1 MDTVIKENYE
11 ISVWRDIYEMRAGE
25 TEATWH
31 EDKIAIIGSN
41 TRTDAARAF
50 NPVLTVDIY
59 GQETFKFDI
68 YSKYYDEDGTQVEN
82 PYLNLLINEAKV
94 KVKFRGKWH
103 DFIIKEVGEVHG
115 SNFVVSYS
123 CQSLAIY
130 ELGKSGYEIDFS
142 EGQNNNVQTA
152 SEFMRTA
159 LDGSGWKFSRGN
171 ANLLEEDLEQAF
183 QISLVNDIQGK
194 KVEYILE
201 NGEYTKKETNTTFS
215 KDGLIF
221 FPYSEISRTSG
232 YARGVYVSD
241 KFDIQFDSWNNKIT
255 NGVYC
260 EVEAKY
266 ANGAAVTKYKVVKVV
281 ENKKQEYN
289 NYLQRY
295 VDVYT
300 KSGTDVKYYGYET
313 YITLPYAIVYQ
324 KSSNSLGVCL
334 MNIPARAAVFDF
346 KLNGEVK
353 QAKSHTAAFVF
364 EGLNAN
370 TSYELTIQPFGSSNE
385 PLDIYGNIITDGTQ
399 GQSYKITSKTL
410 ASGEPEWIITDDTV
424 QNLETNE
431 TNNFAT
437 LYFKEN
443 DETNPVSSLPS
454 GYIVN
459 QTYEKCRTIEVSQSN
474 RFNITQQIA
483 ETFEVWCRYEIQHDD
498 KGAIISKTV
507 TLTDNYGQENNIGFR
522 YGVNLSKIARTVKS
536 DELVT
541 KLYVPEIENSAAADG
556 YCSISE
562 AKLNPSGENFLIDFS
577 YFINKGMLDEEALYL
592 DIYGAESGYYT
603 VLKKLNEE
611 YTSIIKTQLGYG
623 DNSLT
628 NKKLKLVS
636 DIQVEQARIYAAT
649 ESIENIENGSGAGSK
664 SEYEDIIKEAN
675 LNIKSKQSE
684 LAVVDKQL
692 ADCQKA
698 IKDNVSKRKNLNDS
712 FYTKYSRY
720 IQEGTWTGDNYI
732 EPNTYFFDAQKV
744 ITRNSRPQIE
754 YNLDVVDVSVLIDPE
769 TQWDYS
775 PYAFE
780 VGDISSII
788 DTQYFGYDEN
798 GAPRAEKVV
807 VSEVSYNLDSPE
819 KNSIQ
824 IQNYSTQF
832 EDLFS
837 RLNASIQSL
846 TLNQNTYAKAENF
859 TGTGALTYESLQ
871 QSFDRNKALSESSA
885 NGTYT
890 QENGVITLKTDGYD
904 ESTKEYIKDK
914 YQVKLLGGGIILSSD
929 GGATWKTGIYG
940 GEINTSLL
948 KAGQIDAE
956 RINIMMGNHP
966 AFEWDSKGIS
976 AYWHQVDET
985 GKTISINNGKYVR
998 FDDKGLYGIIE
1009 DGKTPDINN
1018 ANFALTWDGL
1028 RINLPYKKED
1038 GKKLVIG
1045 VNADAEKGEDGI
1057 AHRFLVYN
1065 DGSMEATSGTFNGT
1079 VKAAKFEGMSS
1090 GKLIGP
1096 ELMVGLIPGRNE
1108 TSEDGNDYNFWVDS
1122 NGNVKLSGKISWF
1135 DSDLGN
1141 YSADLSTNNLVFKLN
1156 LLGVYIPSSSSV
1168 SFSAAR
1174 GTNDLSFVSSNPD
1187 VEEYTITYSSTG
1199 CSCSRS
1205 GESLIISPNSSNGMV
1220 TINFIFN
1227 NGKTIT
1233 KYISVSVVEDGE
1245 QGEQGPRGQ
1254 DFSGYD
1260 WIKSTEITVDG
1271 IRTPTLDANVVAVG
1285 GHFSVGTIKNNTM
1298 TATGYMGY
1306 ATGSGTTYD
1315 EDGNVIMTLTEGV
1328 GISTT
1333 TGRITDSTTSPYLIV
1348 TDAGARMSAG
1358 GSGLLVTSNGAYFK
1372 KSGGS
1377 WQEIGSGTGVA
1388 VFG

>member
-68 YSKYYDEDGTQVEN
+68 YSKYYDEDGAQVEN

-115 SNFVVSYS
+115 NNFVVSYS

-152 SEFMRTA
+152 SEFMSTA

-194 KVEYILE
+194 KIEYILE

-300 KSGTDVKYYGYET
+300 KSGTDIKYYGYET
-313 YITLPYAIVYQ
+313 YITLPYAMVYQ

-353 QAKSHTAAFVF
+353 QVKSHTAAFVF
-364 EGLNAN
+364 EGLNGN

-385 PLDIYGNIITDGTQ
+385 PLDIYGNVITDGAQ
-399 GQSYKITSKTL
+399 GQSYKITSQTL
-410 ASGEPEWIITDDTV
+410 ASGEPEWIITNDTV
-424 QNLETNE
+424 KNLETNE

-483 ETFEVWCRYEIQHDD
+483 ETFEVWCRYEIEHDD

-577 YFINKGMLDEEALYL
+577 YFINKGMLDEETLYL
-592 DIYGAESGYYT
+592 DIYGVESGYYT

-611 YTSIIKTQLGYG
+611 YISIIKTQLGYG

-692 ADCQKA
+692 TDCQKA

-807 VSEVSYNLDSPE
+807 VSEVTYNLDSPE

-940 GEINTSLL
+940 GEINTALL

-956 RINIMMGNHP
+956 KINIMMGNHP
-966 AFEWDSKGIS
+966 AFEWDSNGIS

-1009 DGKTPDINN
+1009 DGKTPDISN

-1028 RINLPYKKED
+1028 KIKLPDKGKSNEVINVNDKFIVYGD
-1038 GKKLVIG
+1038 GSIK
-1045 VNADAEKGEDGI
+1045 A
-1057 AHRFLVYN
+1057 N
-1065 DGSMEATSGTFNGT
+1065 DGDFTGTIHAIGGEFTGT
-1079 VKAAKFEGMSS
+1079 VKAAKFEGASS
-1090 GKLIGP
+1090 GEIIGP
-1096 ELMVGLIPGRNE
+1096 AIYVP
-1108 TSEDGNDYNFWVDS
+1108 SKVAPNFSVDE
-1122 NGNVKLSGKISWF
+1122 NGNVTMKGSINMSEGSITW
-1135 DSDLGN
+1135 
-1141 YSADLSTNNLVFKLN
+1141 SA
-1156 LLGVYIPSSSSV
+1156 SSSPIRYR
-1168 SFSAAR
+1168 FSA
-1174 GTNDLSFVSSNPD
+1174 S
-1187 VEEYTITYSSTG
+1187 I
-1199 CSCSRS
+1199 S
-1205 GESLIISPNSSNGMV
+1205 GPWHETMNSSDMYRQDSIDG
-1220 TINFIFN
+1220 
-1227 NGKTIT
+1227 GKTWGSAYQFRG
-1233 KYISVSVVEDGE
+1233 KDG
-1245 QGEQGPRGQ
+1245 QNGA
-1254 DFSGYD
+1254 
-1260 WIKSTEITVDG
+1260 DG
-1271 IRTPTLDANVVAVG
+1271 SDANVPDYIRRTYIDGDMVSSFYIKGNKIEAVIPKADGSNSDVGFILTSAFNNSSHRYLQIYSYDSG
-1285 GHFSVGTIKNNTM
+1285 GAPITVFKGNSMGWWDFPDTHFAKTVRFDAEVDFTNATVTGLST
-1298 TATGYMGY
+1298 TATF
-1306 ATGSGTTYD
+1306 A
-1315 EDGNVIMTLTEGV
+1315 
-1328 GISTT
+1328 
-1333 TGRITDSTTSPYLIV
+1333 
-1348 TDAGARMSAG
+1348 
-1358 GSGLLVTSNGAYFK
+1358 
-1372 KSGGS
+1372 
-1377 WQEIGSGTGVA
+1377 
-1388 VFG
+1388 

>member
-11 ISVWRDIYEMRAGE
+11 ISVWRDVYEMRAGE

-68 YSKYYDEDGTQVEN
+68 YSKYYDENGAQVEN
-82 PYLNLLINEAKV
+82 PYLNLLINEAKI

-115 SNFVVSYS
+115 NNFVVSYS

-142 EGQNNNVQTA
+142 EGQNNNVQTV

-183 QISLVNDIQGK
+183 QISLVNDIQGRK
-194 KVEYILE
+194 IEYVLE
-201 NGEYTKKETNTTFS
+201 NGKYTKKETNTTFS

-221 FPYSEISRTSG
+221 FPYSEISKTSG

-266 ANGAAVTKYKVVKVV
+266 ANGAAVTKYKVVKVI

-313 YITLPYAIVYQ
+313 YITLPYAMVYQ

-353 QAKSHTAAFVF
+353 QVKSHTAAFVF

-385 PLDIYGNIITDGTQ
+385 PLDVYGNIITDGAQ
-399 GQSYKITSKTL
+399 GQSYKIISKTL

-541 KLYVPEIENSAAADG
+541 KLYIPEIENSAAADG

-577 YFINKGMLDEEALYL
+577 YFISKGMLDEETLYL
-592 DIYGAESGYYT
+592 DIYGVESGYYT

-664 SEYEDIIKEAN
+664 GEYEDIIKEAN

-692 ADCQKA
+692 TDCQKA

-807 VSEVSYNLDSPE
+807 VSEVTYNLDSPE

-940 GEINTSLL
+940 GEINTALL

-956 RINIMMGNHP
+956 KINIMMGNHP
-966 AFEWDSKGIS
+966 AFEWDSNGIS

-1009 DGKTPDINN
+1009 DGKTPDISN

-1065 DGSMEATSGTFNGT
+1065 DGSMEAYNGTFTGTINGVDGIFSGTIT
-1079 VKAAKFEGMSS
+1079 AAEFKGMNR

-1096 ELMVGLIPGRNE
+1096 ELMVGLKTGRSE
-1108 TSEDGNDYNFWVDS
+1108 TSENGEDYNFWVDS
-1122 NGNVKLSGKISWF
+1122 NGNVNITGGSISFNAFNQEAQDLINGKVDEDTLNSEINKINTTINGIKRVPDYIQDTYIDSTKIQSPEIIGNTIKVHGSFQTLQTVDDGSG
-1135 DSDLGN
+1135 
-1141 YSADLSTNNLVFKLN
+1141 T
-1156 LLGVYIPSSSSV
+1156 
-1168 SFSAAR
+1168 
-1174 GTNDLSFVSSNPD
+1174 VSS
-1187 VEEYTITYSSTG
+1187 
-1199 CSCSRS
+1199 
-1205 GESLIISPNSSNGMV
+1205 
-1220 TINFIFN
+1220 
-1227 NGKTIT
+1227 
-1233 KYISVSVVEDGE
+1233 
-1245 QGEQGPRGQ
+1245 
-1254 DFSGYD
+1254 
-1260 WIKSTEITVDG
+1260 TV
-1271 IRTPTLDANVVAVG
+1271 
-1285 GHFSVGTIKNNTM
+1285 
-1298 TATGYMGY
+1298 TGYMGY
-1306 ATGSGTTYD
+1306 AEGSGIKFINGEPTFEPTYGVALSSEGNNVNDNTTY
-1315 EDGNVIMTLTEGV
+1315 
-1328 GISTT
+1328 
-1333 TGRITDSTTSPYLIV
+1333 PYVIV
-1348 TDAGARMSAG
+1348 TNAGVRMSAG
-1358 GSGLLVTSNGAYFK
+1358 GASLLVSNGKAMFK
-1372 KSGGS
+1372 QSGGS

>member
-11 ISVWRDIYEMRAGE
+11 LSVWRDVYEMRAGE

-50 NPVLTVDIY
+50 NPILTVDIY

-68 YSKYYDEDGTQVEN
+68 YSKYYNEDGAQVEN
-82 PYLNLLINEAKV
+82 PYLNLLINEAKI
-94 KVKFRGKWH
+94 KVKFRGKWY

-201 NGEYTKKETNTTFS
+201 NGKYTKKETNTTFS

-241 KFDIQFDSWNNKIT
+241 KFNIQFDSWNNKIT

-300 KSGTDVKYYGYET
+300 KSDTDIKYYGYET
-313 YITLPYAIVYQ
+313 YITLPYAMVYQ

-364 EGLNAN
+364 EGLNTN

-385 PLDIYGNIITDGTQ
+385 PLDIYGNIITDGAQ

-522 YGVNLSKIARTVKS
+522 YGVNLSKIARAVKS

-577 YFINKGMLDEEALYL
+577 YFISKGMLDEETLYL
-592 DIYGAESGYYT
+592 DIYGVESGYYT

-636 DIQVEQARIYAAT
+636 DIQVEQARVYAAT

-664 SEYEDIIKEAN
+664 NEYEDIIKEAN

-754 YNLDVVDVSVLIDPE
+754 YNLNVIDVSVLIDPE

-775 PYAFE
+775 PYAFK

-807 VSEVSYNLDSPE
+807 VSEVTYNLDSPE

-871 QSFDRNKALSESSA
+871 QSFDRNKALSESSV

-940 GEINTSLL
+940 GEINTALL

-956 RINIMMGNHP
+956 KINIMMGNHP
-966 AFEWDSKGIS
+966 AFEWDSNGIS

-1009 DGKTPDINN
+1009 DGKIPDISN

-1065 DGSMEATSGTFNGT
+1065 DGSMEAYNGTFTGTINGVDGVFSGTIT
-1079 VKAAKFEGMSS
+1079 AAEFKGMNR

-1096 ELMVGLIPGRNE
+1096 ELMVGLKAGGSE
-1108 TSEDGNDYNFWVDS
+1108 TSENGTDYNFWVDS
-1122 NGNVKLSGKISWF
+1122 NGNVNITGGSISFNAFNQEAQDLINGKVDEDTLNSEINKINTTINGIRRVPDYIQDTYIDSTKIQSPEIIGNTIKVHGSFQTLQTVDDGSG
-1135 DSDLGN
+1135 
-1141 YSADLSTNNLVFKLN
+1141 T
-1156 LLGVYIPSSSSV
+1156 
-1168 SFSAAR
+1168 
-1174 GTNDLSFVSSNPD
+1174 VSS
-1187 VEEYTITYSSTG
+1187 
-1199 CSCSRS
+1199 
-1205 GESLIISPNSSNGMV
+1205 
-1220 TINFIFN
+1220 
-1227 NGKTIT
+1227 
-1233 KYISVSVVEDGE
+1233 
-1245 QGEQGPRGQ
+1245 
-1254 DFSGYD
+1254 
-1260 WIKSTEITVDG
+1260 TV
-1271 IRTPTLDANVVAVG
+1271 
-1285 GHFSVGTIKNNTM
+1285 
-1298 TATGYMGY
+1298 TGYMGY
-1306 ATGSGTTYD
+1306 AEGSGIKLVNGKPTSEPTYGVALSS
-1315 EDGNVIMTLTEGV
+1315 EGNDVN
-1328 GISTT
+1328 
-1333 TGRITDSTTSPYLIV
+1333 DSTTYPYVIV
-1348 TDAGARMSAG
+1348 TNAGARMSAG
-1358 GSGLLVTSNGAYFK
+1358 GASLLVSNGRAMFK
-1372 KSGGS
+1372 QSGGN

-1388 VFG
+1388 IFG

>member
-11 ISVWRDIYEMRAGE
+11 ISVWRDVYEMRAGE

-41 TRTDAARAF
+41 TRTDTARAF

-68 YSKYYDEDGTQVEN
+68 YSKYYDEDGAQVEN

-94 KVKFRGKWH
+94 KVKFRREWH

-115 SNFVVSYS
+115 SNFIVSYS

-152 SEFMRTA
+152 SEFMRTT

-194 KVEYILE
+194 KIEYVLE
-201 NGEYTKKETNTTFS
+201 NGKYTKKETNTTFS

-221 FPYSEISRTSG
+221 FPYSEISKTSG

-300 KSGTDVKYYGYET
+300 KSDTDIKYYGYET
-313 YITLPYAIVYQ
+313 YITLPYAMVYQ

-353 QAKSHTAAFVF
+353 QVKSHTAAFVF

-370 TSYELTIQPFGSSNE
+370 TSYELTIQPFGSSNQ
-385 PLDIYGNIITDGTQ
+385 PLDIYGNVITDGAQ
-399 GQSYKITSKTL
+399 GQSYKITGKTL

-483 ETFEVWCRYEIQHDD
+483 ETFEVWCRYEIQHGD

-507 TLTDNYGQENNIGFR
+507 ALTDNYGQENNIGFR

-577 YFINKGMLDEEALYL
+577 YFISKGMLDEEALYL
-592 DIYGAESGYYT
+592 DIYGIESGYYT

-744 ITRNSRPQIE
+744 IARNSRPQIE
-754 YNLDVVDVSVLIDPE
+754 YNLNVIDVSVLIDPE

-798 GAPRAEKVV
+798 GASRAEKVV
-807 VSEVSYNLDSPE
+807 VSEVTYNLDSPE

-871 QSFDRNKALSESSA
+871 QSFDRNKALSESSV

-929 GGATWKTGIYG
+929 GGVTWKTGIYG
-940 GEINTSLL
+940 GEINTALL

-956 RINIMMGNHP
+956 KINIMMGNHP
-966 AFEWDSKGIS
+966 AFEWDSNGIS

-1009 DGKTPDINN
+1009 DGKTPDISN

-1028 RINLPYKKED
+1028 RINLSYKKED

-1065 DGSMEATSGTFNGT
+1065 DGSMEAYNGTFTGTINGVDGIFSGTIT
-1079 VKAAKFEGMSS
+1079 AAEFKGMNR

-1096 ELMVGLIPGRNE
+1096 ELMVGLKAGRSE
-1108 TSEDGNDYNFWVDS
+1108 TSENGADYNFWVDS
-1122 NGNVKLSGKISWF
+1122 NGNVNITGGSISFNAFNQEAQDLINGKVDEDTLNSEINKINTTINGIKRVPDYIQDTYIDSTKIQSPEIVGNTIKVHGSFQTLQTVDDGSG
-1135 DSDLGN
+1135 
-1141 YSADLSTNNLVFKLN
+1141 T
-1156 LLGVYIPSSSSV
+1156 
-1168 SFSAAR
+1168 
-1174 GTNDLSFVSSNPD
+1174 VSS
-1187 VEEYTITYSSTG
+1187 
-1199 CSCSRS
+1199 
-1205 GESLIISPNSSNGMV
+1205 
-1220 TINFIFN
+1220 
-1227 NGKTIT
+1227 
-1233 KYISVSVVEDGE
+1233 
-1245 QGEQGPRGQ
+1245 
-1254 DFSGYD
+1254 
-1260 WIKSTEITVDG
+1260 TV
-1271 IRTPTLDANVVAVG
+1271 
-1285 GHFSVGTIKNNTM
+1285 
-1298 TATGYMGY
+1298 TGYMGY
-1306 ATGSGTTYD
+1306 AEGSGIKLVNGEPTSEPTYGVALSS
-1315 EDGNVIMTLTEGV
+1315 EGNDVN
-1328 GISTT
+1328 
-1333 TGRITDSTTSPYLIV
+1333 DSTTYPYVIV
-1348 TDAGARMSAG
+1348 TNVGARMSAG
-1358 GSGLLVTSNGAYFK
+1358 GASLLVSNGKAMFK
-1372 KSGGS
+1372 QSGGN

>member
-11 ISVWRDIYEMRAGE
+11 ISVWRDVYEMRAGE

-194 KVEYILE
+194 KIEYVLE
-201 NGEYTKKETNTTFS
+201 NGKYTKKETNTTFS

-221 FPYSEISRTSG
+221 FPYSEISKTSG

-313 YITLPYAIVYQ
+313 YITLPYAMVYQ

-346 KLNGEVK
+346 KLNGEIK
-353 QAKSHTAAFVF
+353 QVKSHTAAFVF

-385 PLDIYGNIITDGTQ
+385 PLDIYGNIITDGAQ

-507 TLTDNYGQENNIGFR
+507 TLSDNYGQENNIGFR

-541 KLYVPEIENSAAADG
+541 KLYIPEIENSAAADG

-592 DIYGAESGYYT
+592 DIYGVESGYYT
-603 VLKKLNEE
+603 VLKKLNKE

-754 YNLDVVDVSVLIDPE
+754 YNLDVVDVSVLIDLE

-807 VSEVSYNLDSPE
+807 VSEVTYNLDSPE

-940 GEINTSLL
+940 GEINTALL

-966 AFEWDSKGIS
+966 LFQWDKDGLTAFATK
-976 AYWHQVDET
+976 VD
-985 GKTISINNGKYVR
+985 KDNVIAVQPGKYVR
-998 FDDKGLYGIIE
+998 FDEQGLYGIIE
-1009 DGKTPDINN
+1009 DGKEPKISN

-1065 DGSMEATSGTFNGT
+1065 DGSMEAYNGTFTGTINGVDGIFSGTIT
-1079 VKAAKFEGMSS
+1079 AAEFKGMNR

-1096 ELMVGLIPGRNE
+1096 ELMVGLKAGRSE
-1108 TSEDGNDYNFWVDS
+1108 TSENGADYNFWVDS
-1122 NGNVKLSGKISWF
+1122 NGNVNITGGSISFNAFNQEAQDLINGKVDEDTLNSEINKINTTINGIRRVPDYIQDTYIDSTKIQSPEIIGNTIKVHGSFQTLQTVDDGSG
-1135 DSDLGN
+1135 
-1141 YSADLSTNNLVFKLN
+1141 T
-1156 LLGVYIPSSSSV
+1156 
-1168 SFSAAR
+1168 
-1174 GTNDLSFVSSNPD
+1174 VSS
-1187 VEEYTITYSSTG
+1187 
-1199 CSCSRS
+1199 
-1205 GESLIISPNSSNGMV
+1205 
-1220 TINFIFN
+1220 
-1227 NGKTIT
+1227 
-1233 KYISVSVVEDGE
+1233 
-1245 QGEQGPRGQ
+1245 
-1254 DFSGYD
+1254 
-1260 WIKSTEITVDG
+1260 TV
-1271 IRTPTLDANVVAVG
+1271 
-1285 GHFSVGTIKNNTM
+1285 
-1298 TATGYMGY
+1298 TGYMGY
-1306 ATGSGTTYD
+1306 AEGSGVKWEDGELKSETTLGVALSSKGNDVNDNTTY
-1315 EDGNVIMTLTEGV
+1315 
-1328 GISTT
+1328 
-1333 TGRITDSTTSPYLIV
+1333 PYVIV
-1348 TDAGARMSAG
+1348 TDKGARISAG
-1358 GSGLLVTSNGAYFK
+1358 GASLLVSNGKAMFRQA
-1372 KSGGS
+1372 GGN
-1377 WQEIGSGTGVA
+1377 WQEIGSGIA

>member
-11 ISVWRDIYEMRAGE
+11 ISVWRDVYEMRAGE

-115 SNFVVSYS
+115 NNFVVSYS

-221 FPYSEISRTSG
+221 FPYSEISKTSG

-353 QAKSHTAAFVF
+353 QVKSHTAAFVF

-385 PLDIYGNIITDGTQ
+385 PLDIYGNIITDGAQ

-649 ESIENIENGSGAGSK
+649 ESIENIENGSGAGNK

-692 ADCQKA
+692 ADCQKT

-788 DTQYFGYDEN
+788 DTQYFGYDKN
-798 GAPRAEKVV
+798 GTPRAEKVV
-807 VSEVSYNLDSPE
+807 VSEVTYNLDSPE

-837 RLNASIQSL
+837 KLNASIQSL

-940 GEINTSLL
+940 GEINTALL

-956 RINIMMGNHP
+956 KINIMMGNHP
-966 AFEWDSKGIS
+966 LFQWDKDGLTAFATKDDKDNVI
-976 AYWHQVDET
+976 AVQP
-985 GKTISINNGKYVR
+985 GKYVR
-998 FDDKGLYGIIE
+998 FNEQGLYGIIE
-1009 DGKTPDINN
+1009 KGKTPDISN

-1065 DGSMEATSGTFNGT
+1065 DGSMEAYNGTFTGTINGVDGVFSGTIT
-1079 VKAAKFEGMSS
+1079 AAEFKGMNR

-1096 ELMVGLIPGRNE
+1096 ELMVGLKTESSE
-1108 TSEDGNDYNFWVDS
+1108 TSENGKDYNFWVDS
-1122 NGNVKLSGKISWF
+1122 NGNVNITGGSISFNAFNQEAQDLINGKVDEDTLNSEINKINTTINGIKRVPDYIQDTYI
-1135 DSDLGN
+1135 DSTKIQSPEIIGN
-1141 YSADLSTNNLVFKLN
+1141 TIKVH
-1156 LLGVYIPSSSSV
+1156 G
-1168 SFSAAR
+1168 SFQ
-1174 GTNDLSFVSSNPD
+1174 TLQT
-1187 VEEYTITYSSTG
+1187 VESITGTITT
-1199 CSCSRS
+1199 
-1205 GESLIISPNSSNGMV
+1205 
-1220 TINFIFN
+1220 
-1227 NGKTIT
+1227 
-1233 KYISVSVVEDGE
+1233 
-1245 QGEQGPRGQ
+1245 
-1254 DFSGYD
+1254 
-1260 WIKSTEITVDG
+1260 
-1271 IRTPTLDANVVAVG
+1271 NV
-1285 GHFSVGTIKNNTM
+1285 
-1298 TATGYMGY
+1298 TGYMGY
-1306 ATGSGTTYD
+1306 AEGSGVKWEDGELKSDPTFGVALSSEGNDVNDNTTY
-1315 EDGNVIMTLTEGV
+1315 
-1328 GISTT
+1328 
-1333 TGRITDSTTSPYLIV
+1333 PYVIV
-1348 TDAGARMSAG
+1348 TNQGARMSAG
-1358 GSGLLVTSNGAYFK
+1358 GASLLVSNGKAMFRQA
-1372 KSGGS
+1372 GGN
-1377 WQEIGSGTGVA
+1377 WQEIGSGVA

>member
-11 ISVWRDIYEMRAGE
+11 ISVWRDVYEMRAGE
-25 TEATWH
+25 TKATWH

-68 YSKYYDEDGTQVEN
+68 YSKYYDEDGAQVEN

-115 SNFVVSYS
+115 NNFVVSYS

-201 NGEYTKKETNTTFS
+201 NGKYTKKETNTTFS

-313 YITLPYAIVYQ
+313 YITLPYAMVYQ

-353 QAKSHTAAFVF
+353 QVKSHTAAFVF

-370 TSYELTIQPFGSSNE
+370 TSYELTIQPFGNSNE
-385 PLDIYGNIITDGTQ
+385 PLDIYGNVITDGAQ

-592 DIYGAESGYYT
+592 DIYGVESGYYT

-649 ESIENIENGSGAGSK
+649 ESIENIKNGSGAGSK

-807 VSEVSYNLDSPE
+807 VSEVTYNLDSPE

-890 QENGVITLKTDGYD
+890 QENGVITLKTDGY
-904 ESTKEYIKDK
+904 EQKVINGKTETVRVPDK

-929 GGATWKTGIYG
+929 AGESWKTGIYG
-940 GEINTSLL
+940 GEINTALL

-956 RINIMMGNHP
+956 RINIMMKNHP
-966 AFEWDSKGIS
+966 LFQWDKDGLTAF
-976 AYWHQVDET
+976 A
-985 GKTISINNGKYVR
+985 TIDDKDNVIAVQPGKYVR
-998 FDDKGLYGIIE
+998 FNEQGLYGIIE
-1009 DGKTPDINN
+1009 DGKEPKISN

-1028 RINLPYKKED
+1028 RINLPYKEGE

-1045 VNADAEKGEDGI
+1045 VNADAKKGEDGVT

-1065 DGSMEATSGTFNGT
+1065 DGSMEAYNGTFTGTINGIDGIFNGT
-1079 VKAAKFEGMSS
+1079 ITAAEFKGMNR

-1096 ELMVGLIPGRNE
+1096 ELMVGLKADRSE
-1108 TSEDGNDYNFWVDS
+1108 TSENGADYNFWVDT
-1122 NGNVKLSGKISWF
+1122 NGNVNITGGSISFNAFDNYTKNTINSKVDNNTFTTAMNGLERIPDYIQDTYINSTKIQSPEIIGNTIKVHGSFQTLQTVDDGSG
-1135 DSDLGN
+1135 
-1141 YSADLSTNNLVFKLN
+1141 T
-1156 LLGVYIPSSSSV
+1156 
-1168 SFSAAR
+1168 
-1174 GTNDLSFVSSNPD
+1174 VSS
-1187 VEEYTITYSSTG
+1187 
-1199 CSCSRS
+1199 
-1205 GESLIISPNSSNGMV
+1205 
-1220 TINFIFN
+1220 
-1227 NGKTIT
+1227 
-1233 KYISVSVVEDGE
+1233 
-1245 QGEQGPRGQ
+1245 
-1254 DFSGYD
+1254 
-1260 WIKSTEITVDG
+1260 TV
-1271 IRTPTLDANVVAVG
+1271 
-1285 GHFSVGTIKNNTM
+1285 
-1298 TATGYMGY
+1298 TGYMGY
-1306 ATGSGTTYD
+1306 AEGSGVKWEDGKFKIEQTFGVALSSEGNDINDNTTY
-1315 EDGNVIMTLTEGV
+1315 
-1328 GISTT
+1328 
-1333 TGRITDSTTSPYLIV
+1333 PYVIV
-1348 TDAGARMSAG
+1348 TDKGARMSAG
-1358 GSGLLVTSNGAYFK
+1358 GASLLVSNGKAVFRQA
-1372 KSGGS
+1372 GGD
-1377 WQEIGSGTGVA
+1377 WQEIGVA

>member
-11 ISVWRDIYEMRAGE
+11 ISVWRDVYEMRAGE

-353 QAKSHTAAFVF
+353 QVKSHTAAFVF

-1018 ANFALTWDGL
+1018 ANFALTWNGL

-1065 DGSMEATSGTFNGT
+1065 DGSMEAYNGTFTGTINGVDGVFSGTIT
-1079 VKAAKFEGMSS
+1079 AAEFKGMNR

-1096 ELMVGLIPGRNE
+1096 ELMVGLKTESSE
-1108 TSEDGNDYNFWVDS
+1108 TSENGKDYNFWVDS
-1122 NGNVKLSGKISWF
+1122 NGNVNITGGSISFNAFNQEAQDLINGKVDEDTLNSEINKINTTINGIKRVPDYIQDTYI
-1135 DSDLGN
+1135 DSTKIQSPEIIGN
-1141 YSADLSTNNLVFKLN
+1141 TIKVH
-1156 LLGVYIPSSSSV
+1156 G
-1168 SFSAAR
+1168 SFQ
-1174 GTNDLSFVSSNPD
+1174 TLQT
-1187 VEEYTITYSSTG
+1187 VESITGTITT
-1199 CSCSRS
+1199 
-1205 GESLIISPNSSNGMV
+1205 
-1220 TINFIFN
+1220 
-1227 NGKTIT
+1227 
-1233 KYISVSVVEDGE
+1233 
-1245 QGEQGPRGQ
+1245 
-1254 DFSGYD
+1254 
-1260 WIKSTEITVDG
+1260 
-1271 IRTPTLDANVVAVG
+1271 NV
-1285 GHFSVGTIKNNTM
+1285 
-1298 TATGYMGY
+1298 TGYMGY
-1306 ATGSGTTYD
+1306 AEGSGVKWEDGELKSDPTFGVALSSEGNDVNDNTTY
-1315 EDGNVIMTLTEGV
+1315 
-1328 GISTT
+1328 
-1333 TGRITDSTTSPYLIV
+1333 PYVIV
-1348 TDAGARMSAG
+1348 TNQGARMSAG
-1358 GSGLLVTSNGAYFK
+1358 GASLLVSNGKAMFRQA
-1372 KSGGS
+1372 GGN
-1377 WQEIGSGTGVA
+1377 WQEIGSGVA

>member
-41 TRTDAARAF
+41 TRADTARAF

-68 YSKYYDEDGTQVEN
+68 YSKYYDEDGAQVEN

-94 KVKFRGKWH
+94 KVKFRGEWH

-115 SNFVVSYS
+115 SSFIVSYS

-152 SEFMRTA
+152 SEFMRTT

-183 QISLVNDIQGK
+183 QISLVNDVQGK
-194 KVEYILE
+194 KIEYVLE
-201 NGEYTKKETNTTFS
+201 NEKYTKKETNTTFS

-221 FPYSEISRTSG
+221 FPYSEISKTSG

-300 KSGTDVKYYGYET
+300 KSDTDIKYYGYET
-313 YITLPYAIVYQ
+313 YITLPYAMVYQ
-324 KSSNSLGVCL
+324 KSSNSLGICL

-353 QAKSHTAAFVF
+353 QVKSHTAAFVF
-364 EGLNAN
+364 ENLNAN

-385 PLDIYGNIITDGTQ
+385 PLDIYGNIITDGAQ

-410 ASGEPEWIITDDTV
+410 VSGEPEWIITDDTV
-424 QNLETNE
+424 QDLETNE

-522 YGVNLSKIARTVKS
+522 YGVNLTKIARTVKS

-577 YFINKGMLDEEALYL
+577 YFISKGMLDEEALYL
-592 DIYGAESGYYT
+592 DIYGVESGYYT

-664 SEYEDIIKEAN
+664 NEYEDIIKEAN

-698 IKDNVSKRKNLNDS
+698 IKDNVSKRKNLNDN

-754 YNLDVVDVSVLIDPE
+754 YNLDVIDVSVLIDSE
-769 TQWDYS
+769 TRWDYS

-780 VGDISSII
+780 VGDISNII

-807 VSEVSYNLDSPE
+807 VSEVTYNLDSPE

-846 TLNQNTYAKAENF
+846 ALNQNTYAKAENF

-871 QSFDRNKALSESSA
+871 QSFDRNKALSESSV

-940 GEINTSLL
+940 GEINTALL

-956 RINIMMGNHP
+956 KINIMMGNHP
-966 AFEWDSKGIS
+966 AFEWDSNGIS

-1009 DGKTPDINN
+1009 DGKTPDISN

-1045 VNADAEKGEDGI
+1045 VNADAEKGDDGI

-1065 DGSMEATSGTFNGT
+1065 DGSMEAYNGTFTGTINGVDGIFSGTIT
-1079 VKAAKFEGMSS
+1079 AAEFKGMNR

-1096 ELMVGLIPGRNE
+1096 ELMVGLKAGRSE
-1108 TSEDGNDYNFWVDS
+1108 TSENGADYNFWVDS
-1122 NGNVKLSGKISWF
+1122 NGNVNITGGSISFNAFNQEAQDLINGKVDEDTLNSEINKINTTINGIRRVPDYIQDTFIDSTKIQSPEIIGNTIKVHGSFQTLQTVDDGSG
-1135 DSDLGN
+1135 
-1141 YSADLSTNNLVFKLN
+1141 T
-1156 LLGVYIPSSSSV
+1156 
-1168 SFSAAR
+1168 
-1174 GTNDLSFVSSNPD
+1174 VSS
-1187 VEEYTITYSSTG
+1187 
-1199 CSCSRS
+1199 
-1205 GESLIISPNSSNGMV
+1205 
-1220 TINFIFN
+1220 
-1227 NGKTIT
+1227 
-1233 KYISVSVVEDGE
+1233 
-1245 QGEQGPRGQ
+1245 
-1254 DFSGYD
+1254 
-1260 WIKSTEITVDG
+1260 TV
-1271 IRTPTLDANVVAVG
+1271 
-1285 GHFSVGTIKNNTM
+1285 
-1298 TATGYMGY
+1298 TGYMGY
-1306 ATGSGTTYD
+1306 AEGSGIKLVNGEPTSEPTYGVALSSEGNDVNDNTTY
-1315 EDGNVIMTLTEGV
+1315 
-1328 GISTT
+1328 
-1333 TGRITDSTTSPYLIV
+1333 PYVIV
-1348 TDAGARMSAG
+1348 TNVGARMSAG
-1358 GSGLLVTSNGAYFK
+1358 GASLLVSNGRAMFK
-1372 KSGGS
+1372 QSGGN
-1377 WQEIGSGTGVA
+1377 WQEIGSGVA

>member
-68 YSKYYDEDGTQVEN
+68 YSKYYDEDGAQVEN

-94 KVKFRGKWH
+94 KVKFRGKWY

-115 SNFVVSYS
+115 NNFVVSYS

-201 NGEYTKKETNTTFS
+201 NEEYIKKETNTTFS

-221 FPYSEISRTSG
+221 FPYSEISKTSG

-241 KFDIQFDSWNNKIT
+241 KFNIQFDSWNNKIT

-385 PLDIYGNIITDGTQ
+385 PLDIYGNIITDGAQ

-454 GYIVN
+454 GYTVN

-483 ETFEVWCRYEIQHDD
+483 ETFEVWCRYEIEHNN

-592 DIYGAESGYYT
+592 DIYGVESGYYT

-636 DIQVEQARIYAAT
+636 DIQVEQARVYAAT

-720 IQEGTWTGDNYI
+720 IQEGTWTGDNYV

-904 ESTKEYIKDK
+904 ESTKKYIKDK

-940 GEINTSLL
+940 GEINTALL

-956 RINIMMGNHP
+956 KINIMMGNHP
-966 AFEWDSKGIS
+966 AFEWDSNGIS

-1009 DGKTPDINN
+1009 DGKTPDISN

-1045 VNADAEKGEDGI
+1045 VNADAEKGKDGI

-1065 DGSMEATSGTFNGT
+1065 DGSMEAYNGTFTGTINGVDGIFSGTIT
-1079 VKAAKFEGMSS
+1079 AAEFKGMNR

-1096 ELMVGLIPGRNE
+1096 ELMVGLKAGRSE
-1108 TSEDGNDYNFWVDS
+1108 TSENGADYNFWVDS
-1122 NGNVKLSGKISWF
+1122 NGNVNITGGSISFNAFNQEAQDLINGKVDEDTLNSEINKINTTINGIKRVPDYIQDTYIDSTKIQSPEIIGNTIKVHGSFQTLQTVDDGSG
-1135 DSDLGN
+1135 
-1141 YSADLSTNNLVFKLN
+1141 T
-1156 LLGVYIPSSSSV
+1156 
-1168 SFSAAR
+1168 
-1174 GTNDLSFVSSNPD
+1174 VSS
-1187 VEEYTITYSSTG
+1187 
-1199 CSCSRS
+1199 
-1205 GESLIISPNSSNGMV
+1205 
-1220 TINFIFN
+1220 
-1227 NGKTIT
+1227 
-1233 KYISVSVVEDGE
+1233 
-1245 QGEQGPRGQ
+1245 
-1254 DFSGYD
+1254 
-1260 WIKSTEITVDG
+1260 TV
-1271 IRTPTLDANVVAVG
+1271 
-1285 GHFSVGTIKNNTM
+1285 
-1298 TATGYMGY
+1298 TGYMGY
-1306 ATGSGTTYD
+1306 AEGSGIKFINGEPTSESTYGVALSSEGNNVNDNTTY
-1315 EDGNVIMTLTEGV
+1315 
-1328 GISTT
+1328 
-1333 TGRITDSTTSPYLIV
+1333 PYVIV
-1348 TDAGARMSAG
+1348 TNAGARMSAG
-1358 GSGLLVTSNGAYFK
+1358 GASLLVSNGKAMFK
-1372 KSGGS
+1372 QSGGN

>member
-11 ISVWRDIYEMRAGE
+11 ISVWRDVYEMRAGE

-115 SNFVVSYS
+115 NNFVVSYS

-152 SEFMRTA
+152 SEFMRIA

-353 QAKSHTAAFVF
+353 QVKSHTAAFVF

-385 PLDIYGNIITDGTQ
+385 PLDIYGNIITDGAQ

-592 DIYGAESGYYT
+592 DIYGVESGYYT

-890 QENGVITLKTDGYD
+890 QENGMITLKTDGYD

-940 GEINTSLL
+940 GEINTALL

-956 RINIMMGNHP
+956 KINIMMGNHP
-966 AFEWDSKGIS
+966 AFEWDSNGIS

-1065 DGSMEATSGTFNGT
+1065 DGSMEAYNGTFTGTINGVDGVFSGTIT
-1079 VKAAKFEGMSS
+1079 AAEFKGMNR

-1096 ELMVGLIPGRNE
+1096 ELMVGLKTESSE
-1108 TSEDGNDYNFWVDS
+1108 TSENGKDYNFWVDS
-1122 NGNVKLSGKISWF
+1122 NGNVNITGGSISFNAFNQEAQDLINGKVDEDTLNSEINKINTTINGIKRVPDYIQDTYI
-1135 DSDLGN
+1135 DSTKIQSPEIIGN
-1141 YSADLSTNNLVFKLN
+1141 TIKVH
-1156 LLGVYIPSSSSV
+1156 G
-1168 SFSAAR
+1168 SFQ
-1174 GTNDLSFVSSNPD
+1174 TLQT
-1187 VEEYTITYSSTG
+1187 VESITGTITT
-1199 CSCSRS
+1199 
-1205 GESLIISPNSSNGMV
+1205 
-1220 TINFIFN
+1220 
-1227 NGKTIT
+1227 
-1233 KYISVSVVEDGE
+1233 
-1245 QGEQGPRGQ
+1245 
-1254 DFSGYD
+1254 
-1260 WIKSTEITVDG
+1260 
-1271 IRTPTLDANVVAVG
+1271 NV
-1285 GHFSVGTIKNNTM
+1285 
-1298 TATGYMGY
+1298 TGYMGY
-1306 ATGSGTTYD
+1306 AEGSGVKWEDGELKSDPTFGVALSSEGNDVNDNTTY
-1315 EDGNVIMTLTEGV
+1315 
-1328 GISTT
+1328 
-1333 TGRITDSTTSPYLIV
+1333 PYVIV
-1348 TDAGARMSAG
+1348 TNQGARMSAG
-1358 GSGLLVTSNGAYFK
+1358 GASLLVSNGKAMFRQA
-1372 KSGGS
+1372 GGN
-1377 WQEIGSGTGVA
+1377 WQEIGSGVA

>member
-11 ISVWRDIYEMRAGE
+11 ISVWRDVYEMRAGE

-41 TRTDAARAF
+41 TRTDTARAL

-68 YSKYYDEDGTQVEN
+68 YSKYYDEDGAQVEN

-115 SNFVVSYS
+115 SNFIVSYS

-152 SEFMRTA
+152 SEFMRTT

-194 KVEYILE
+194 KIEYVLE
-201 NGEYTKKETNTTFS
+201 NGKYTKKEINTTFS

-221 FPYSEISRTSG
+221 FPYSEISKTSG

-300 KSGTDVKYYGYET
+300 KSDTDIKYYGYET
-313 YITLPYAIVYQ
+313 YITLPYAMVYQ

-353 QAKSHTAAFVF
+353 QVKSHTAAFVF

-370 TSYELTIQPFGSSNE
+370 TSYELTIQPFGSSNQ
-385 PLDIYGNIITDGTQ
+385 PLDIYGNVITDGAQ

-410 ASGEPEWIITDDTV
+410 VSGEPEWIITDDTV

-507 TLTDNYGQENNIGFR
+507 ALTDNYGQENNIGFR

-536 DELVT
+536 DELIT
-541 KLYVPEIENSAAADG
+541 KLYIPEIENSAAADG

-577 YFINKGMLDEEALYL
+577 YFISKGMLDEEALYL
-592 DIYGAESGYYT
+592 DIYGVESGYYT

-698 IKDNVSKRKNLNDS
+698 IKDNVSKRKNLNDN

-754 YNLDVVDVSVLIDPE
+754 YNLNVIDVSVLIDLE

-780 VGDISSII
+780 VGDISNII

-807 VSEVSYNLDSPE
+807 VSEVTYNLDSPE

-940 GEINTSLL
+940 GEINTALL

-956 RINIMMGNHP
+956 KINIMMGNHP
-966 AFEWDSKGIS
+966 AFEWDSNGIS

-1009 DGKTPDINN
+1009 DGKTPDISN

-1065 DGSMEATSGTFNGT
+1065 DGSMEAYNGTFTGTINGVDGIFSGTIT
-1079 VKAAKFEGMSS
+1079 AAEFKGMNR

-1096 ELMVGLIPGRNE
+1096 ELMVGLKAGRSE
-1108 TSEDGNDYNFWVDS
+1108 TSENGTDYNFWVDS
-1122 NGNVKLSGKISWF
+1122 NGNVNITGGSISFKAFDQDAQDLIDGKVDEDTFNNEINNINTTINGIKRVPDYIKDTYI
-1135 DSDLGN
+1135 DSTKIQSPEIIGN
-1141 YSADLSTNNLVFKLN
+1141 TIKVH
-1156 LLGVYIPSSSSV
+1156 G
-1168 SFSAAR
+1168 SFQ
-1174 GTNDLSFVSSNPD
+1174 TLQT
-1187 VEEYTITYSSTG
+1187 VESITGTITT
-1199 CSCSRS
+1199 
-1205 GESLIISPNSSNGMV
+1205 
-1220 TINFIFN
+1220 
-1227 NGKTIT
+1227 
-1233 KYISVSVVEDGE
+1233 
-1245 QGEQGPRGQ
+1245 
-1254 DFSGYD
+1254 
-1260 WIKSTEITVDG
+1260 
-1271 IRTPTLDANVVAVG
+1271 NV
-1285 GHFSVGTIKNNTM
+1285 
-1298 TATGYMGY
+1298 TGYMGY
-1306 ATGSGTTYD
+1306 AEGSGVKWEDGELKSDPTFGVALSSEGNDVNDNTTY
-1315 EDGNVIMTLTEGV
+1315 
-1328 GISTT
+1328 
-1333 TGRITDSTTSPYLIV
+1333 PYVIV
-1348 TDAGARMSAG
+1348 TNQGARMSAG
-1358 GSGLLVTSNGAYFK
+1358 GASLLVSNGKAMFK
-1372 KSGGS
+1372 QAGGN
-1377 WQEIGSGTGVA
+1377 WQEIGNGVA

>member
-1 MDTVIKENYE
+1 METVLKENYE
-11 ISVWRDIYEMRAGE
+11 ISVWRDVYEMRAGQ

-31 EDKIAIIGSN
+31 EDKIAVIGSG

-50 NPVLTVDIY
+50 NPILTVDIY

-68 YSKYYDEDGTQVEN
+68 YSKYYNEDGAQVEN
-82 PYLNLLINEAKV
+82 PYLNLLINEAKI

-103 DFIIKEVGEVHG
+103 DFITKEVGEAHG
-115 SNFVVSYS
+115 SNFVVSYT

-152 SEFMRTA
+152 TEFMETA
-159 LDGSGWKFSRGN
+159 LDGSGWNFSRGT

-194 KVEYILE
+194 KIEYVLE
-201 NGEYTKKETNTTFS
+201 NGEYVKKETNTTFS

-221 FPYSEISRTSG
+221 FPYSEISKTSG

-241 KFDIQFDSWNNKIT
+241 KFDVQFDSWNNKIT

-260 EVEAKY
+260 EVEATY

-300 KSGTDVKYYGYET
+300 KDGTDVKYYGYET

-324 KSSNSLGVCL
+324 KAADSLGVCL

-346 KLNGEVK
+346 KLNGVVK
-353 QAKSHTAAFVF
+353 QEKSHTAAFVF
-364 EGLNAN
+364 EGLSAN

-385 PLDIYGNIITDGTQ
+385 PLDIYGNIITDGAQ
-399 GQSYKITSKTL
+399 GQSYKITGKTL

-454 GYIVN
+454 GYTVE
-459 QTYEKCRTIEVSQSN
+459 QTYEKCRTIEASQSN
-474 RFNITQQIA
+474 RFNITQQVA
-483 ETFEVWCRYEIQHDD
+483 ETFEVWCRYEIEHDD

-522 YGVNLSKIARTVKS
+522 YGVNLSKITRTVKS

-541 KLYVPEIENSAAADG
+541 KLYVPEIENSAATDG

-577 YFINKGMLDEEALYL
+577 YFINKGMLDEDALYL
-592 DIYGAESGYYT
+592 DIYGVESGYYT

-698 IKDNVSKRKNLNDS
+698 IKDNVAKRKALNDS

-754 YNLDVVDVSVLIDPE
+754 YNLDVVDVSALIDAE
-769 TQWDYS
+769 TQWSYS
-775 PYAFE
+775 PYAFK

-807 VSEVSYNLDSPE
+807 ASEVTYNFDSPE

-904 ESTKEYIKDK
+904 EDTKEYVKDK

-940 GEINTSLL
+940 GEINTALL

-966 AFEWDSKGIS
+966 AFEWDSNGIS
-976 AYWHQVDET
+976 AYWHTVDDT
-985 GKTISINNGKYVR
+985 GKTISINSGKYVR

-1009 DGKTPDINN
+1009 DGKTPDISN

-1045 VNADAEKGEDGI
+1045 VNADAEKDADGV

-1065 DGSMEATSGTFNGT
+1065 DGSMEAYNGTFTGTINGVDGVFSGTIT
-1079 VKAAKFEGMSS
+1079 AAEFKGMNR

-1096 ELMVGLIPGRNE
+1096 ELMVGLKTGRSE
-1108 TSEDGNDYNFWVDS
+1108 TSENGADYNFWVDS
-1122 NGNVKLSGKISWF
+1122 NGNVNITGGSISFNAFDQEAQDLIDGKVDEDTFNSEINNINTTINGIRRVPNYIKDTYI
-1135 DSDLGN
+1135 DSTKIQSPEIIGN
-1141 YSADLSTNNLVFKLN
+1141 TIKVH
-1156 LLGVYIPSSSSV
+1156 G
-1168 SFSAAR
+1168 SFQ
-1174 GTNDLSFVSSNPD
+1174 TLQT
-1187 VEEYTITYSSTG
+1187 VEDITGTITT
-1199 CSCSRS
+1199 
-1205 GESLIISPNSSNGMV
+1205 
-1220 TINFIFN
+1220 
-1227 NGKTIT
+1227 
-1233 KYISVSVVEDGE
+1233 
-1245 QGEQGPRGQ
+1245 
-1254 DFSGYD
+1254 
-1260 WIKSTEITVDG
+1260 
-1271 IRTPTLDANVVAVG
+1271 NV
-1285 GHFSVGTIKNNTM
+1285 
-1298 TATGYMGY
+1298 TGYMGY
-1306 ATGSGTTYD
+1306 AEGSGVKWENGELKSDPTYGVALSSEGNDVNDNTTY
-1315 EDGNVIMTLTEGV
+1315 
-1328 GISTT
+1328 
-1333 TGRITDSTTSPYLIV
+1333 PYVIV
-1348 TDAGARMSAG
+1348 TNQGARMSAG
-1358 GSGLLVTSNGAYFK
+1358 GASLLVSNGKAMFK
-1372 KSGGS
+1372 QKGGS
-1377 WQEIGSGTGVA
+1377 WQEIGSGVA

>member
-11 ISVWRDIYEMRAGE
+11 ISVWRDVYEMRAGE

-68 YSKYYDEDGTQVEN
+68 YSKYYDEDGAQVEN
-82 PYLNLLINEAKV
+82 PYLNLLINEAKI

-115 SNFVVSYS
+115 NNFVVSYS

-221 FPYSEISRTSG
+221 FPYSEISKTSG

-313 YITLPYAIVYQ
+313 YITLPYAMVYQ

-385 PLDIYGNIITDGTQ
+385 PLDIYGNVITDGAQ

-592 DIYGAESGYYT
+592 DIYGVESGYYT

-940 GEINTSLL
+940 GEINTALL

-956 RINIMMGNHP
+956 RINIMMKNHP
-966 AFEWDSKGIS
+966 LFQWDKDGLTAFATKDDKDNVI
-976 AYWHQVDET
+976 AVQP
-985 GKTISINNGKYVR
+985 GKYVR
-998 FDDKGLYGIIE
+998 FNEQGLYGIIE
-1009 DGKTPDINN
+1009 DGKEPKISN

-1028 RINLPYKKED
+1028 RINLPYKEGE

-1045 VNADAEKGEDGI
+1045 VNADAKKGEDGI
-1057 AHRFLVYN
+1057 TAHRFLVYN
-1065 DGSMEATSGTFNGT
+1065 DGSMEATNGTFNGT
-1079 VKAAKFEGMSS
+1079 VKAAKFEGRSS
-1090 GKLIGP
+1090 GSLIGP
-1096 ELMVGLIPGRNE
+1096 ELMIGLKEGSTEGSTN
-1108 TSEDGNDYNFWVDS
+1108 GNDYNFWVNDK
-1122 NGNVKLSGKISWF
+1122 GNVKLSGSISWF

-1141 YSADLSTNNLVFKLN
+1141 YSAEVSTNSILFKKES
-1156 LLGVYIPSSSSV
+1156 GVYNPINYTV
-1168 SFSAAR
+1168 VTSAFR
-1174 GTNDLSFVSSNPD
+1174 GTNELQYSNSID
-1187 VEEYTITYSSTG
+1187 AQEQYSLLIERTNNCKGTISNGNITITPTG
-1199 CSCSRS
+1199 DTGS
-1205 GESLIISPNSSNGMV
+1205 IDIS
-1220 TINFIFN
+1220 FIFYN
-1227 NGKTIT
+1227 TKKIIKNIT
-1233 KYISVSVVEDGE
+1233 FSTAEKGE
-1245 QGEQGPRGQ
+1245 QGIRGPQGESVEQTISWVGDYGI
-1254 DFSGYD
+1254 DGETGKFKT
-1260 WIKSTEITVDG
+1260 IKADEVYTKG
-1271 IRTPTLDANVVAVG
+1271 NY
-1285 GHFSVGTIKNNTM
+1285 SVGYLDGSEFLHI
-1298 TATGYMGY
+1298 TGHMGY
-1306 ATGSGTTYD
+1306 AKGSGI
-1315 EDGNVIMTLTEGV
+1315 ELVNGKPTLTTTHGV
-1328 GISTT
+1328 ALSSGSNIIDNNTT
-1333 TGRITDSTTSPYLIV
+1333 APYVIV
-1348 TDAGARMSAG
+1348 TDKGARMSAYG
-1358 GSGLLVTSNGAYFK
+1358 ASLLVSDGKAMFK
-1372 KSGGS
+1372 QAGGD
-1377 WQEIGSGTGVA
+1377 WQEIGSNVA

>member
-11 ISVWRDIYEMRAGE
+11 ISVWRDVYEMRAGE

-68 YSKYYDEDGTQVEN
+68 YNKYYDEDGTQVEN

-115 SNFVVSYS
+115 NNFVVSYS

-353 QAKSHTAAFVF
+353 QVKSHTAAFVF

-807 VSEVSYNLDSPE
+807 VSEVTYNLDSPE

-837 RLNASIQSL
+837 KLNASIQSL

-940 GEINTSLL
+940 GEINTALL

-956 RINIMMGNHP
+956 KINIMMGNHP
-966 AFEWDSKGIS
+966 LFQWDKDGLTAFATKDDKDNVI
-976 AYWHQVDET
+976 AVQP
-985 GKTISINNGKYVR
+985 GKYVR
-998 FDDKGLYGIIE
+998 FNEQGLYGIIE
-1009 DGKTPDINN
+1009 KGKTPDISN

-1065 DGSMEATSGTFNGT
+1065 DGSMEAYNGTFTGTINGVDGVFSGTIT
-1079 VKAAKFEGMSS
+1079 AAEFKGMNR

-1096 ELMVGLIPGRNE
+1096 ELMVGLKTESSE
-1108 TSEDGNDYNFWVDS
+1108 TSENGKDYNFWVDS
-1122 NGNVKLSGKISWF
+1122 NGNVNITGGSISFNAFNQEAQDLINGKVDEDTLNSEINKINTTINGIKRVPDYIQDTYI
-1135 DSDLGN
+1135 DSTKIQSPEIIGN
-1141 YSADLSTNNLVFKLN
+1141 TIKVH
-1156 LLGVYIPSSSSV
+1156 G
-1168 SFSAAR
+1168 SFQ
-1174 GTNDLSFVSSNPD
+1174 TLQT
-1187 VEEYTITYSSTG
+1187 VESITGTITT
-1199 CSCSRS
+1199 
-1205 GESLIISPNSSNGMV
+1205 
-1220 TINFIFN
+1220 
-1227 NGKTIT
+1227 
-1233 KYISVSVVEDGE
+1233 
-1245 QGEQGPRGQ
+1245 
-1254 DFSGYD
+1254 
-1260 WIKSTEITVDG
+1260 
-1271 IRTPTLDANVVAVG
+1271 NV
-1285 GHFSVGTIKNNTM
+1285 
-1298 TATGYMGY
+1298 TGYMGY
-1306 ATGSGTTYD
+1306 AEGSGVKWEDGELKSDPTFGVALSSEGNDVNDNTTY
-1315 EDGNVIMTLTEGV
+1315 
-1328 GISTT
+1328 
-1333 TGRITDSTTSPYLIV
+1333 PYVIV
-1348 TDAGARMSAG
+1348 TNQGARMSAG
-1358 GSGLLVTSNGAYFK
+1358 GASLLVSNGKAMFRQA
-1372 KSGGS
+1372 GGN
-1377 WQEIGSGTGVA
+1377 WQEIGSGVA

>member
-11 ISVWRDIYEMRAGE
+11 ISVWRDVYEMRAGE

-115 SNFVVSYS
+115 NNFVVSYS

-152 SEFMRTA
+152 SEFMRIA

-353 QAKSHTAAFVF
+353 QVKSHTAAFVF

-385 PLDIYGNIITDGTQ
+385 PLDIYGNIITDGAQ

-483 ETFEVWCRYEIQHDD
+483 ETFEVWCRYEIEHDD

-940 GEINTSLL
+940 GEINTALL

-956 RINIMMGNHP
+956 KINIMMGNHP
-966 AFEWDSKGIS
+966 AFEWDSNGIS

-1065 DGSMEATSGTFNGT
+1065 DGSMEAYNGTFTGTINGVDGVFSGTIT
-1079 VKAAKFEGMSS
+1079 AAEFKGMNR

-1096 ELMVGLIPGRNE
+1096 ELMVGLKTESSE
-1108 TSEDGNDYNFWVDS
+1108 TSENGKDYNFWVDS
-1122 NGNVKLSGKISWF
+1122 NGNVNITGGSISFNAFNQEAQDLINGKVDEDTLNSEINKINTTINGIKRVPDYIQDTYI
-1135 DSDLGN
+1135 DSTKIQSPEIIGN
-1141 YSADLSTNNLVFKLN
+1141 TIKVH
-1156 LLGVYIPSSSSV
+1156 G
-1168 SFSAAR
+1168 SFQ
-1174 GTNDLSFVSSNPD
+1174 TLQT
-1187 VEEYTITYSSTG
+1187 VESITGTITT
-1199 CSCSRS
+1199 
-1205 GESLIISPNSSNGMV
+1205 
-1220 TINFIFN
+1220 
-1227 NGKTIT
+1227 
-1233 KYISVSVVEDGE
+1233 
-1245 QGEQGPRGQ
+1245 
-1254 DFSGYD
+1254 
-1260 WIKSTEITVDG
+1260 
-1271 IRTPTLDANVVAVG
+1271 NV
-1285 GHFSVGTIKNNTM
+1285 
-1298 TATGYMGY
+1298 TGYMGY
-1306 ATGSGTTYD
+1306 AEGSGVKWEDGELKSDPTFGVALSSEGNDVNDNTTY
-1315 EDGNVIMTLTEGV
+1315 
-1328 GISTT
+1328 
-1333 TGRITDSTTSPYLIV
+1333 PYVIV
-1348 TDAGARMSAG
+1348 TNQGARMSAG
-1358 GSGLLVTSNGAYFK
+1358 GASLLVSNGKAMFRQA
-1372 KSGGS
+1372 GGN
-1377 WQEIGSGTGVA
+1377 WQEIGSGVA

>member
-11 ISVWRDIYEMRAGE
+11 ISVWRDVYEMRAGE

-194 KVEYILE
+194 KIEYVLE
-201 NGEYTKKETNTTFS
+201 NGKYTKKETNTTFS

-221 FPYSEISRTSG
+221 FPYSEISKTSG

-313 YITLPYAIVYQ
+313 YITLPYAMVYQ

-353 QAKSHTAAFVF
+353 QVKSHTAAFVF

-385 PLDIYGNIITDGTQ
+385 PLDIYGNIITDGAQ

-507 TLTDNYGQENNIGFR
+507 TLSDNYGQENNIGFR

-592 DIYGAESGYYT
+592 DIYGVESGYYT
-603 VLKKLNEE
+603 VLKKLNKE

-754 YNLDVVDVSVLIDPE
+754 YNLDVVDVSVLIDLE

-807 VSEVSYNLDSPE
+807 VSEVTYNLDSPE

-940 GEINTSLL
+940 GEINTALL

-966 AFEWDSKGIS
+966 LFQWDKDGLTAFATK
-976 AYWHQVDET
+976 VD
-985 GKTISINNGKYVR
+985 KDNVIAVQPGKYVR
-998 FDDKGLYGIIE
+998 FDEQGLYGIIE
-1009 DGKTPDINN
+1009 DGKEPKISN

-1065 DGSMEATSGTFNGT
+1065 DGSMEAYNGTFTGTINGVDGIFSGTIT
-1079 VKAAKFEGMSS
+1079 AAEFKGMNR

-1096 ELMVGLIPGRNE
+1096 ELMVGLKAGRSE
-1108 TSEDGNDYNFWVDS
+1108 TSENGADYNFWVDS
-1122 NGNVKLSGKISWF
+1122 NGNVNITGGSISFNAFNQEAQDLINGKVDEDTLNSEINKINTTINGIRRVPDYIQDTYIDSTKIQSPEIIGNTIKVHGSFQTLQTVDDGSG
-1135 DSDLGN
+1135 
-1141 YSADLSTNNLVFKLN
+1141 T
-1156 LLGVYIPSSSSV
+1156 
-1168 SFSAAR
+1168 
-1174 GTNDLSFVSSNPD
+1174 VSS
-1187 VEEYTITYSSTG
+1187 
-1199 CSCSRS
+1199 
-1205 GESLIISPNSSNGMV
+1205 
-1220 TINFIFN
+1220 
-1227 NGKTIT
+1227 
-1233 KYISVSVVEDGE
+1233 
-1245 QGEQGPRGQ
+1245 
-1254 DFSGYD
+1254 
-1260 WIKSTEITVDG
+1260 TV
-1271 IRTPTLDANVVAVG
+1271 
-1285 GHFSVGTIKNNTM
+1285 
-1298 TATGYMGY
+1298 TGYMGY
-1306 ATGSGTTYD
+1306 AEGSGVKWEDGELKSETTLGVALSSKGNDVNDNTTY
-1315 EDGNVIMTLTEGV
+1315 
-1328 GISTT
+1328 
-1333 TGRITDSTTSPYLIV
+1333 PYVIV
-1348 TDAGARMSAG
+1348 TDKGARISAG
-1358 GSGLLVTSNGAYFK
+1358 GASLLVSNGKAMFRQA
-1372 KSGGS
+1372 GGN
-1377 WQEIGSGTGVA
+1377 WQEIGSGIA

>member
-11 ISVWRDIYEMRAGE
+11 ISVWRDVYEMRAGE

-353 QAKSHTAAFVF
+353 QVKSHTAAFVF

-536 DELVT
+536 D
-541 KLYVPEIENSAAADG
+541 
-556 YCSISE
+556 
-562 AKLNPSGENFLIDFS
+562 
-577 YFINKGMLDEEALYL
+577 
-592 DIYGAESGYYT
+592 
-603 VLKKLNEE
+603 
-611 YTSIIKTQLGYG
+611 
-623 DNSLT
+623 
-628 NKKLKLVS
+628 
-636 DIQVEQARIYAAT
+636 
-649 ESIENIENGSGAGSK
+649 
-664 SEYEDIIKEAN
+664 
-675 LNIKSKQSE
+675 
-684 LAVVDKQL
+684 
-692 ADCQKA
+692 
-698 IKDNVSKRKNLNDS
+698 
-712 FYTKYSRY
+712 
-720 IQEGTWTGDNYI
+720 
-732 EPNTYFFDAQKV
+732 
-744 ITRNSRPQIE
+744 
-754 YNLDVVDVSVLIDPE
+754 
-769 TQWDYS
+769 
-775 PYAFE
+775 
-780 VGDISSII
+780 
-788 DTQYFGYDEN
+788 
-798 GAPRAEKVV
+798 
-807 VSEVSYNLDSPE
+807 
-819 KNSIQ
+819 
-824 IQNYSTQF
+824 
-832 EDLFS
+832 
-837 RLNASIQSL
+837 
-846 TLNQNTYAKAENF
+846 
-859 TGTGALTYESLQ
+859 
-871 QSFDRNKALSESSA
+871 
-885 NGTYT
+885 
-890 QENGVITLKTDGYD
+890 
-904 ESTKEYIKDK
+904 
-914 YQVKLLGGGIILSSD
+914 
-929 GGATWKTGIYG
+929 
-940 GEINTSLL
+940 
-948 KAGQIDAE
+948 
-956 RINIMMGNHP
+956 
-966 AFEWDSKGIS
+966 
-976 AYWHQVDET
+976 
-985 GKTISINNGKYVR
+985 
-998 FDDKGLYGIIE
+998 
-1009 DGKTPDINN
+1009 
-1018 ANFALTWDGL
+1018 
-1028 RINLPYKKED
+1028 
-1038 GKKLVIG
+1038 
-1045 VNADAEKGEDGI
+1045 
-1057 AHRFLVYN
+1057 
-1065 DGSMEATSGTFNGT
+1065 
-1079 VKAAKFEGMSS
+1079 
-1090 GKLIGP
+1090 
-1096 ELMVGLIPGRNE
+1096 
-1108 TSEDGNDYNFWVDS
+1108 
-1122 NGNVKLSGKISWF
+1122 
-1135 DSDLGN
+1135 
-1141 YSADLSTNNLVFKLN
+1141 
-1156 LLGVYIPSSSSV
+1156 
-1168 SFSAAR
+1168 
-1174 GTNDLSFVSSNPD
+1174 
-1187 VEEYTITYSSTG
+1187 
-1199 CSCSRS
+1199 
-1205 GESLIISPNSSNGMV
+1205 
-1220 TINFIFN
+1220 
-1227 NGKTIT
+1227 
-1233 KYISVSVVEDGE
+1233 
-1245 QGEQGPRGQ
+1245 
-1254 DFSGYD
+1254 
-1260 WIKSTEITVDG
+1260 
-1271 IRTPTLDANVVAVG
+1271 
-1285 GHFSVGTIKNNTM
+1285 
-1298 TATGYMGY
+1298 
-1306 ATGSGTTYD
+1306 
-1315 EDGNVIMTLTEGV
+1315 
-1328 GISTT
+1328 
-1333 TGRITDSTTSPYLIV
+1333 
-1348 TDAGARMSAG
+1348 
-1358 GSGLLVTSNGAYFK
+1358 
-1372 KSGGS
+1372 
-1377 WQEIGSGTGVA
+1377 
-1388 VFG
+1388 

>member
-11 ISVWRDIYEMRAGE
+11 ISVWRDVYEMRAGE

-41 TRTDAARAF
+41 TRIDTARAF

-68 YSKYYDEDGTQVEN
+68 YSKYYDEDGMQVEN

-94 KVKFRGKWH
+94 KVKFRGEWH

-115 SNFVVSYS
+115 SNFIVSYS

-142 EGQNNNVQTA
+142 EGQNNNIQTA
-152 SEFMRTA
+152 SEFMRTT

-194 KVEYILE
+194 KIEYVLE
-201 NGEYTKKETNTTFS
+201 NGKYTKKETNTTFS

-221 FPYSEISRTSG
+221 FPYSEISKTSG

-324 KSSNSLGVCL
+324 KSSNSLGACL

-353 QAKSHTAAFVF
+353 QVKSHTAAFVF
-364 EGLNAN
+364 EGLNTN

-385 PLDIYGNIITDGTQ
+385 PLDIYGNVITDGAQ

-410 ASGEPEWIITDDTV
+410 VSGEPEWIITDDTV

-431 TNNFAT
+431 TNNFTT

-577 YFINKGMLDEEALYL
+577 YFISKDMLDEEALYL
-592 DIYGAESGYYT
+592 DIYGVESGYYT

-754 YNLDVVDVSVLIDPE
+754 YNLNVIDVSVLIDPE

-775 PYAFE
+775 PYAFK

-798 GAPRAEKVV
+798 GTPRAEKVV
-807 VSEVSYNLDSPE
+807 VSEVTYNLDSPE

-929 GGATWKTGIYG
+929 GGVTWKTGIYG
-940 GEINTSLL
+940 GEINTALL

-956 RINIMMGNHP
+956 KINIMMGNHP
-966 AFEWDSKGIS
+966 AFEWDSNGIS

-1009 DGKTPDINN
+1009 DGKTPDISN

-1065 DGSMEATSGTFNGT
+1065 DGSMEAYNGTFTGTINGVDGIFSGTIT
-1079 VKAAKFEGMSS
+1079 AAEFKGMNR

-1096 ELMVGLIPGRNE
+1096 ELMVGLKAGRSE
-1108 TSEDGNDYNFWVDS
+1108 TSENGADYNFWVDS
-1122 NGNVKLSGKISWF
+1122 NGNVNITGGSISFNAFNQEAQDLINGKVDEDTLNSEINKINTTINGIKRVPDYIQDTYIDSTKIQSPEIVGNTIKVHGSFQTLQTVDDGSG
-1135 DSDLGN
+1135 
-1141 YSADLSTNNLVFKLN
+1141 T
-1156 LLGVYIPSSSSV
+1156 
-1168 SFSAAR
+1168 
-1174 GTNDLSFVSSNPD
+1174 VSS
-1187 VEEYTITYSSTG
+1187 
-1199 CSCSRS
+1199 
-1205 GESLIISPNSSNGMV
+1205 
-1220 TINFIFN
+1220 
-1227 NGKTIT
+1227 
-1233 KYISVSVVEDGE
+1233 
-1245 QGEQGPRGQ
+1245 
-1254 DFSGYD
+1254 
-1260 WIKSTEITVDG
+1260 TV
-1271 IRTPTLDANVVAVG
+1271 
-1285 GHFSVGTIKNNTM
+1285 
-1298 TATGYMGY
+1298 TGYMGY
-1306 ATGSGTTYD
+1306 AEGSGIKLVNGEPTSEPTYGVALSS
-1315 EDGNVIMTLTEGV
+1315 EGNDVN
-1328 GISTT
+1328 
-1333 TGRITDSTTSPYLIV
+1333 DSTTYPYVIV
-1348 TDAGARMSAG
+1348 TNVGARMSAG
-1358 GSGLLVTSNGAYFK
+1358 GASLLVSNGKAMFK
-1372 KSGGS
+1372 QSGGN

>member
-11 ISVWRDIYEMRAGE
+11 ISVWRDVYEMRADE

-68 YSKYYDEDGTQVEN
+68 YSKYYDEDSVQVEN

-115 SNFVVSYS
+115 NNFVVSYS

-201 NGEYTKKETNTTFS
+201 NGKYTKKETNTTFS

-300 KSGTDVKYYGYET
+300 KSDTDIKYYGYET
-313 YITLPYAIVYQ
+313 YITLPYAMVYQ

-334 MNIPARAAVFDF
+334 MNIPTRAAVFDF

-353 QAKSHTAAFVF
+353 QIKSHTAAFVF

-385 PLDIYGNIITDGTQ
+385 PLDIYGNVITDGAQ

-498 KGAIISKTV
+498 KGVIISKTV

-577 YFINKGMLDEEALYL
+577 YFISKGMLDEEALYL
-592 DIYGAESGYYT
+592 DIYGVESGYYT

-744 ITRNSRPQIE
+744 IARNSRPQIE

-940 GEINTSLL
+940 GEINTALL

-966 AFEWDSKGIS
+966 AFEWDSNGIS

-1009 DGKTPDINN
+1009 DGKTPDISN

-1065 DGSMEATSGTFNGT
+1065 DGSMEAYNGTFTGTINGVDGIFSGTIT
-1079 VKAAKFEGMSS
+1079 AAEFKGMNR

-1096 ELMVGLIPGRNE
+1096 ELMVGLKAGRSE
-1108 TSEDGNDYNFWVDS
+1108 TSENGADYNFWVDS
-1122 NGNVKLSGKISWF
+1122 NGNVNITGGSISFNAFNQEAQDLINGKVDEDTLNSEINKINTTINGIKRVPDYIQDTYIDSTKIQSPEIIGNTIKVHGSFQTLQTVDDGSG
-1135 DSDLGN
+1135 
-1141 YSADLSTNNLVFKLN
+1141 T
-1156 LLGVYIPSSSSV
+1156 
-1168 SFSAAR
+1168 
-1174 GTNDLSFVSSNPD
+1174 VSS
-1187 VEEYTITYSSTG
+1187 
-1199 CSCSRS
+1199 
-1205 GESLIISPNSSNGMV
+1205 
-1220 TINFIFN
+1220 
-1227 NGKTIT
+1227 
-1233 KYISVSVVEDGE
+1233 
-1245 QGEQGPRGQ
+1245 
-1254 DFSGYD
+1254 
-1260 WIKSTEITVDG
+1260 TV
-1271 IRTPTLDANVVAVG
+1271 
-1285 GHFSVGTIKNNTM
+1285 
-1298 TATGYMGY
+1298 TGYMGY
-1306 ATGSGTTYD
+1306 AEGSGIKFINGKPTSEPTYGVALSSKGNNVNDNTTY
-1315 EDGNVIMTLTEGV
+1315 
-1328 GISTT
+1328 
-1333 TGRITDSTTSPYLIV
+1333 PYVIV
-1348 TDAGARMSAG
+1348 TNAGARMSAG
-1358 GSGLLVTSNGAYFK
+1358 GASLLVSNGKAMFK
-1372 KSGGS
+1372 QSGGS

>member
-11 ISVWRDIYEMRAGE
+11 ISVWRDVYEMRAGE

-215 KDGLIF
+215 KNGLIF

-353 QAKSHTAAFVF
+353 QVKSHTAAFVF

-890 QENGVITLKTDGYD
+890 QENGMITLKTDGYD

-940 GEINTSLL
+940 GEINTALL

-956 RINIMMGNHP
+956 KINIMMGNHP
-966 AFEWDSKGIS
+966 AFEWDSNGIS

-1028 RINLPYKKED
+1028 KIKLPDKGKSNEVINVNDKFIVYGD
-1038 GKKLVIG
+1038 GSIK
-1045 VNADAEKGEDGI
+1045 A
-1057 AHRFLVYN
+1057 N
-1065 DGSMEATSGTFNGT
+1065 DGDFTGTIHAIGGEFTGT
-1079 VKAAKFEGMSS
+1079 VKAAKFEGASS
-1090 GKLIGP
+1090 GEIIGP
-1096 ELMVGLIPGRNE
+1096 AIYVPSK
-1108 TSEDGNDYNFWVDS
+1108 TSPNFSVDE
-1122 NGNVKLSGKISWF
+1122 NGNVTMKGSINMSEGSITW
-1135 DSDLGN
+1135 
-1141 YSADLSTNNLVFKLN
+1141 SA
-1156 LLGVYIPSSSSV
+1156 SSSPIRYR
-1168 SFSAAR
+1168 FSTSIS
-1174 GTNDLSFVSSNPD
+1174 GPWHETMDSSD
-1187 VEEYTITYSSTG
+1187 MYRQDSIDG
-1199 CSCSRS
+1199 
-1205 GESLIISPNSSNGMV
+1205 
-1220 TINFIFN
+1220 
-1227 NGKTIT
+1227 GKTWGSAYQFRG
-1233 KYISVSVVEDGE
+1233 KDG
-1245 QGEQGPRGQ
+1245 QNG
-1254 DFSGYD
+1254 
-1260 WIKSTEITVDG
+1260 VDG
-1271 IRTPTLDANVVAVG
+1271 SDANVPSYIEIRGIDFTNIGNNYIKSPKIYG
-1285 GHFSVGTIKNNTM
+1285 GQFYGETFNVIANSSSGSFNLYGQYEENQYHFLEISYHDGGVPYVNFFSPKGAQINIGTTNPSMASNIHFMGNVDFRSASVSGI
-1298 TATGYMGY
+1298 TATF
-1306 ATGSGTTYD
+1306 A
-1315 EDGNVIMTLTEGV
+1315 
-1328 GISTT
+1328 
-1333 TGRITDSTTSPYLIV
+1333 
-1348 TDAGARMSAG
+1348 
-1358 GSGLLVTSNGAYFK
+1358 
-1372 KSGGS
+1372 
-1377 WQEIGSGTGVA
+1377 
-1388 VFG
+1388 

>member
-1 MDTVIKENYE
+1 MDIVIKENYE
-11 ISVWRDIYEMRAGE
+11 ISVWRDVYEMRAGE

-68 YSKYYDEDGTQVEN
+68 YSKYYDENGAQVEN

-115 SNFVVSYS
+115 NNFVVSYS

-152 SEFMRTA
+152 SEFMSTA

-194 KVEYILE
+194 KIEYVLE
-201 NGEYTKKETNTTFS
+201 NGKYIKKETNTTFS

-221 FPYSEISRTSG
+221 FPYSEISKTSG

-313 YITLPYAIVYQ
+313 YITLPYAMVYQ

-385 PLDIYGNIITDGTQ
+385 PLDIYGNVITDGAQ

-483 ETFEVWCRYEIQHDD
+483 ETFEVWCRYEIEHDD
-498 KGAIISKTV
+498 KGTIISKTV

-592 DIYGAESGYYT
+592 DIYGVESGYYT

-692 ADCQKA
+692 TDCQKA

-780 VGDISSII
+780 VGDVSSII

-798 GAPRAEKVV
+798 GAPRAEKVM
-807 VSEVSYNLDSPE
+807 VSEVTYNLDSPE

-940 GEINTSLL
+940 GEINTALL

-956 RINIMMGNHP
+956 KINIMMGNHP
-966 AFEWDSKGIS
+966 AFEWDSNGIS

-1009 DGKTPDINN
+1009 DGKTPDISN

-1038 GKKLVIG
+1038 GKRLVIG

-1065 DGSMEATSGTFNGT
+1065 DGSMEAYNGTFTGTINGVDGIFSGTIT
-1079 VKAAKFEGMSS
+1079 AAEFKGKNR

-1096 ELMVGLIPGRNE
+1096 ELMVGLKADRSE
-1108 TSEDGNDYNFWVDS
+1108 TSENGADYNFWVDS
-1122 NGNVKLSGKISWF
+1122 NGNVNITGGSISFNAFNQEAQDLINGKVDEDTLNSEINKINTTINGIKRVPDYIQDTYIDSTKIQSPEIIGNTIKVHGSFQTLQTVDDGSG
-1135 DSDLGN
+1135 
-1141 YSADLSTNNLVFKLN
+1141 T
-1156 LLGVYIPSSSSV
+1156 
-1168 SFSAAR
+1168 
-1174 GTNDLSFVSSNPD
+1174 VSS
-1187 VEEYTITYSSTG
+1187 
-1199 CSCSRS
+1199 
-1205 GESLIISPNSSNGMV
+1205 
-1220 TINFIFN
+1220 
-1227 NGKTIT
+1227 
-1233 KYISVSVVEDGE
+1233 
-1245 QGEQGPRGQ
+1245 
-1254 DFSGYD
+1254 
-1260 WIKSTEITVDG
+1260 TV
-1271 IRTPTLDANVVAVG
+1271 
-1285 GHFSVGTIKNNTM
+1285 
-1298 TATGYMGY
+1298 TGYMGY
-1306 ATGSGTTYD
+1306 AEGSGIKLVNGEPTSESTYGVALSS
-1315 EDGNVIMTLTEGV
+1315 EGNDVN
-1328 GISTT
+1328 
-1333 TGRITDSTTSPYLIV
+1333 DSTTYPYVIV
-1348 TDAGARMSAG
+1348 TNAGARMSAG
-1358 GSGLLVTSNGAYFK
+1358 GASLLVSNGKAMFK
-1372 KSGGS
+1372 QSGGS
-1377 WQEIGSGTGVA
+1377 WQEIGSGVA

>member
-11 ISVWRDIYEMRAGE
+11 ISVWRDVYEMRAGE

-353 QAKSHTAAFVF
+353 QVKSHTAAFVF

-966 AFEWDSKGIS
+966 AFEWDSNGIS

-1018 ANFALTWDGL
+1018 ANFALTWNGL

-1065 DGSMEATSGTFNGT
+1065 DGSMEAYNGTFTGTINGVDGVFSGTIT
-1079 VKAAKFEGMSS
+1079 AAEFKGMNR

-1096 ELMVGLIPGRNE
+1096 ELMVGLKTESSE
-1108 TSEDGNDYNFWVDS
+1108 TSENGKDYNFWVDS
-1122 NGNVKLSGKISWF
+1122 NGNVNITGGSISFNAFNQEAQDLINGKVDEDTLNSEINKINTTINGIKRVPDYIQDTYI
-1135 DSDLGN
+1135 DSTKIQSPEIIGN
-1141 YSADLSTNNLVFKLN
+1141 TIKVH
-1156 LLGVYIPSSSSV
+1156 G
-1168 SFSAAR
+1168 SFQ
-1174 GTNDLSFVSSNPD
+1174 TLQT
-1187 VEEYTITYSSTG
+1187 VESITGTITT
-1199 CSCSRS
+1199 
-1205 GESLIISPNSSNGMV
+1205 
-1220 TINFIFN
+1220 
-1227 NGKTIT
+1227 
-1233 KYISVSVVEDGE
+1233 
-1245 QGEQGPRGQ
+1245 
-1254 DFSGYD
+1254 
-1260 WIKSTEITVDG
+1260 
-1271 IRTPTLDANVVAVG
+1271 NV
-1285 GHFSVGTIKNNTM
+1285 
-1298 TATGYMGY
+1298 TGYMGY
-1306 ATGSGTTYD
+1306 AEGSGVKWEDGELKSDPTFGVALSSEGNDVNDNTTY
-1315 EDGNVIMTLTEGV
+1315 
-1328 GISTT
+1328 
-1333 TGRITDSTTSPYLIV
+1333 PYVIV
-1348 TDAGARMSAG
+1348 TNQGARMSAG
-1358 GSGLLVTSNGAYFK
+1358 GASLLVSNGKAMFRQA
-1372 KSGGS
+1372 GGN
-1377 WQEIGSGTGVA
+1377 WQEIGSGVA

>member
-11 ISVWRDIYEMRAGE
+11 ISVWRDIYEMRTGE

-68 YSKYYDEDGTQVEN
+68 YSKYYDEDGAQVEN

-115 SNFVVSYS
+115 NNFVVSYS

-130 ELGKSGYEIDFS
+130 ELGKSGYEINFS

-194 KVEYILE
+194 KIEYVLE
-201 NGEYTKKETNTTFS
+201 NGKYTKKETNTTFS

-221 FPYSEISRTSG
+221 FPYSEISKTSG

-255 NGVYC
+255 NGIYC

-266 ANGAAVTKYKVVKVV
+266 ANGAAVTKYKVVKVI

-313 YITLPYAIVYQ
+313 YITLPYAMVYQ

-353 QAKSHTAAFVF
+353 QVKSHTAAFVF

-385 PLDIYGNIITDGTQ
+385 PLDVYGNIITDGAQ

-410 ASGEPEWIITDDTV
+410 TSGEPEWIITDDTV

-454 GYIVN
+454 GYTVN

-592 DIYGAESGYYT
+592 DIYGVESGYYT

-904 ESTKEYIKDK
+904 ESTKKYIKDK

-940 GEINTSLL
+940 GEINTALL

-956 RINIMMGNHP
+956 KINIMMGNHP
-966 AFEWDSKGIS
+966 AFEWDSNGIS

-1009 DGKTPDINN
+1009 DGKTPDISN

-1045 VNADAEKGEDGI
+1045 VNADAEKGKDGI

-1065 DGSMEATSGTFNGT
+1065 DGSMEAYNGTFTGTINGVDGIFSGTIT
-1079 VKAAKFEGMSS
+1079 AAEFKGMNR

-1096 ELMVGLIPGRNE
+1096 ELMVGLKAGRSE
-1108 TSEDGNDYNFWVDS
+1108 TSENGADYNFWVDS
-1122 NGNVKLSGKISWF
+1122 NGNVNITGGSISFNAFNQEAQDLINGKVDEDTLNSEINKINTTINGIKRVPDYIQDTYIDSTKIQSPEIIGNTIKVHGSFQTLQTVDDGSG
-1135 DSDLGN
+1135 
-1141 YSADLSTNNLVFKLN
+1141 T
-1156 LLGVYIPSSSSV
+1156 
-1168 SFSAAR
+1168 
-1174 GTNDLSFVSSNPD
+1174 VSS
-1187 VEEYTITYSSTG
+1187 
-1199 CSCSRS
+1199 
-1205 GESLIISPNSSNGMV
+1205 
-1220 TINFIFN
+1220 
-1227 NGKTIT
+1227 
-1233 KYISVSVVEDGE
+1233 
-1245 QGEQGPRGQ
+1245 
-1254 DFSGYD
+1254 
-1260 WIKSTEITVDG
+1260 TV
-1271 IRTPTLDANVVAVG
+1271 
-1285 GHFSVGTIKNNTM
+1285 
-1298 TATGYMGY
+1298 TGYMGY
-1306 ATGSGTTYD
+1306 AEGSGIKFINGEPTSESTYGVALSS
-1315 EDGNVIMTLTEGV
+1315 EGNNVNDNTIY
-1328 GISTT
+1328 
-1333 TGRITDSTTSPYLIV
+1333 PYVIV
-1348 TDAGARMSAG
+1348 TNAGARMSAG
-1358 GSGLLVTSNGAYFK
+1358 GASLLVSNGKAMFK
-1372 KSGGS
+1372 QSGGN

>member
-11 ISVWRDIYEMRAGE
+11 ISVWRDVYEMRAGE

-50 NPVLTVDIY
+50 NPILTVDIY

-68 YSKYYDEDGTQVEN
+68 YSKYYNEDGVQVEN

-115 SNFVVSYS
+115 NNFVVSYS

-313 YITLPYAIVYQ
+313 YITLPYAMVYQ

-353 QAKSHTAAFVF
+353 QVKSHTAAFVF

-754 YNLDVVDVSVLIDPE
+754 YNLDVVDVSVLIDSE

-929 GGATWKTGIYG
+929 GGVTWKTGIYG
-940 GEINTSLL
+940 GEINTALL

-956 RINIMMGNHP
+956 KINIMMGNHP

-1065 DGSMEATSGTFNGT
+1065 DGSMEAYNGTFTGTINGVDGVFSGTIT
-1079 VKAAKFEGMSS
+1079 AAEFKGMNR

-1096 ELMVGLIPGRNE
+1096 ELMVGLKTESSE
-1108 TSEDGNDYNFWVDS
+1108 TSENGKDYNFWVDS
-1122 NGNVKLSGKISWF
+1122 NGNVNITGGSISFNAFNQEAQDLINGKVDEDTLNSEINKINTTINGIKRVPDYIQDTYI
-1135 DSDLGN
+1135 DSTKIQSPEIIGN
-1141 YSADLSTNNLVFKLN
+1141 TIKVH
-1156 LLGVYIPSSSSV
+1156 G
-1168 SFSAAR
+1168 SFQ
-1174 GTNDLSFVSSNPD
+1174 TLQT
-1187 VEEYTITYSSTG
+1187 VESITGTITT
-1199 CSCSRS
+1199 
-1205 GESLIISPNSSNGMV
+1205 
-1220 TINFIFN
+1220 
-1227 NGKTIT
+1227 
-1233 KYISVSVVEDGE
+1233 
-1245 QGEQGPRGQ
+1245 
-1254 DFSGYD
+1254 
-1260 WIKSTEITVDG
+1260 
-1271 IRTPTLDANVVAVG
+1271 NV
-1285 GHFSVGTIKNNTM
+1285 
-1298 TATGYMGY
+1298 TGYMGY
-1306 ATGSGTTYD
+1306 AEGSGVKWEDGELKSDPTFGVALSSEGNDVNDNTTY
-1315 EDGNVIMTLTEGV
+1315 
-1328 GISTT
+1328 
-1333 TGRITDSTTSPYLIV
+1333 PYVIV
-1348 TDAGARMSAG
+1348 TNQGARMSAG
-1358 GSGLLVTSNGAYFK
+1358 GASLLVSNGKAMFRQA
-1372 KSGGS
+1372 GGN
-1377 WQEIGSGTGVA
+1377 WQEIGSGVA

>member
-50 NPVLTVDIY
+50 NPILTVDIY

-68 YSKYYDEDGTQVEN
+68 YSKYYDEDGVQVEN

-115 SNFVVSYS
+115 NNFVVSYS

-353 QAKSHTAAFVF
+353 QVKSHTAAFVF

-370 TSYELTIQPFGSSNE
+370 TSYELTIQPFGSSNK

-522 YGVNLSKIARTVKS
+522 YGINLSKIARTVKS

-788 DTQYFGYDEN
+788 DTQYFGYDES
-798 GAPRAEKVV
+798 GTPRAEKVV
-807 VSEVSYNLDSPE
+807 VSEVTYNLDSPE

-940 GEINTSLL
+940 GEINTALL

-956 RINIMMGNHP
+956 KINIMMGNHP
-966 AFEWDSKGIS
+966 LFQWDKDGLTAFATKDDKDNVI
-976 AYWHQVDET
+976 AVQP
-985 GKTISINNGKYVR
+985 GKYVR
-998 FDDKGLYGIIE
+998 FNEQGLYGIIE
-1009 DGKTPDINN
+1009 KGKTPDISN

-1065 DGSMEATSGTFNGT
+1065 DGSMEAYNGTFTGTINGVDGVFSGTIT
-1079 VKAAKFEGMSS
+1079 AAEFKGMNR

-1096 ELMVGLIPGRNE
+1096 ELMVGLKTESSE
-1108 TSEDGNDYNFWVDS
+1108 TSENGKDYNFWVDS
-1122 NGNVKLSGKISWF
+1122 NGNVNITGGSISFNAFNQEAQDLINGKVDEDTLNSEINKINTTINGIKRVPDYIQDTYI
-1135 DSDLGN
+1135 DSTKIQSPEIIGN
-1141 YSADLSTNNLVFKLN
+1141 TIKVH
-1156 LLGVYIPSSSSV
+1156 G
-1168 SFSAAR
+1168 SFQ
-1174 GTNDLSFVSSNPD
+1174 TLQT
-1187 VEEYTITYSSTG
+1187 VESITGTITT
-1199 CSCSRS
+1199 
-1205 GESLIISPNSSNGMV
+1205 
-1220 TINFIFN
+1220 
-1227 NGKTIT
+1227 
-1233 KYISVSVVEDGE
+1233 
-1245 QGEQGPRGQ
+1245 
-1254 DFSGYD
+1254 
-1260 WIKSTEITVDG
+1260 
-1271 IRTPTLDANVVAVG
+1271 NV
-1285 GHFSVGTIKNNTM
+1285 
-1298 TATGYMGY
+1298 TGYMGY
-1306 ATGSGTTYD
+1306 AEGSGVKWEDGELKSDPTFGVALSSEGNNVNDNTTY
-1315 EDGNVIMTLTEGV
+1315 
-1328 GISTT
+1328 
-1333 TGRITDSTTSPYLIV
+1333 PYVIV
-1348 TDAGARMSAG
+1348 TNQGARMSAG
-1358 GSGLLVTSNGAYFK
+1358 GASLLVSNGKAMFRQA
-1372 KSGGS
+1372 GGS

>member
-11 ISVWRDIYEMRAGE
+11 ISVWRDVYEMRAGE

-295 VDVYT
+295 VDIYT

-353 QAKSHTAAFVF
+353 QVKSHTAAFVF

-385 PLDIYGNIITDGTQ
+385 PLDIYGNIITDGAQ

-592 DIYGAESGYYT
+592 DIYGVESGYYT

-754 YNLDVVDVSVLIDPE
+754 YNLDVVDVSVLIDSE

-788 DTQYFGYDEN
+788 DTQYFGYDES
-798 GAPRAEKVV
+798 GTPRAEKVV
-807 VSEVSYNLDSPE
+807 VSEVTYNLDSPE

-956 RINIMMGNHP
+956 KINIMMGNHP
-966 AFEWDSKGIS
+966 AFEWDSNGIS

-1065 DGSMEATSGTFNGT
+1065 DGSMEAYNGTFTGTINGVDGVFSGTIT
-1079 VKAAKFEGMSS
+1079 AAEFKGMNR

-1096 ELMVGLIPGRNE
+1096 ELMVGLKTESSE
-1108 TSEDGNDYNFWVDS
+1108 TSENGKDYNFWVDS
-1122 NGNVKLSGKISWF
+1122 NGNVNITGGSISFNAFNQEAQDLINGKVDEDTLNSEINKINTTINGIKRVPDYIQDTYI
-1135 DSDLGN
+1135 DSTKIQSPEIIGN
-1141 YSADLSTNNLVFKLN
+1141 TIKVH
-1156 LLGVYIPSSSSV
+1156 G
-1168 SFSAAR
+1168 SFQ
-1174 GTNDLSFVSSNPD
+1174 TLQT
-1187 VEEYTITYSSTG
+1187 VESITGTITT
-1199 CSCSRS
+1199 
-1205 GESLIISPNSSNGMV
+1205 
-1220 TINFIFN
+1220 
-1227 NGKTIT
+1227 
-1233 KYISVSVVEDGE
+1233 
-1245 QGEQGPRGQ
+1245 
-1254 DFSGYD
+1254 
-1260 WIKSTEITVDG
+1260 
-1271 IRTPTLDANVVAVG
+1271 NV
-1285 GHFSVGTIKNNTM
+1285 
-1298 TATGYMGY
+1298 TGYMGY
-1306 ATGSGTTYD
+1306 AEGSGVKWEDGELKSDPTFGVALSSEGNDVNDNTTY
-1315 EDGNVIMTLTEGV
+1315 
-1328 GISTT
+1328 
-1333 TGRITDSTTSPYLIV
+1333 PYVIV
-1348 TDAGARMSAG
+1348 TNQGARMSAG
-1358 GSGLLVTSNGAYFK
+1358 GASLLVSNGKAMFRQAV
-1372 KSGGS
+1372 GN
-1377 WQEIGSGTGVA
+1377 WQEIGSGVA

>member
-50 NPVLTVDIY
+50 NPILTVDIY

-68 YSKYYDEDGTQVEN
+68 YSKYYNEDGVQVEN

-115 SNFVVSYS
+115 NNFVVSYS

-353 QAKSHTAAFVF
+353 QVKSHTAAFVF

-577 YFINKGMLDEEALYL
+577 YFINKDMLDEEALYL

-649 ESIENIENGSGAGSK
+649 ESIENVEKGSGAGSK

-807 VSEVSYNLDSPE
+807 VSEVTYNLDSPE

-966 AFEWDSKGIS
+966 AFEWDSNGIS

-1065 DGSMEATSGTFNGT
+1065 DGSMEAYNGTFTGTINGVDGVFSGTIT
-1079 VKAAKFEGMSS
+1079 AAEFKGMNR

-1096 ELMVGLIPGRNE
+1096 ELMVGLKTESSE
-1108 TSEDGNDYNFWVDS
+1108 TSENGKDYNFWVDS
-1122 NGNVKLSGKISWF
+1122 NGNVNITGGSISFNAFNQEAQDLINGKVDEDTLNSEINKINTTINGIKRVPDYIQDTYI
-1135 DSDLGN
+1135 DSTKIQSPEIIGN
-1141 YSADLSTNNLVFKLN
+1141 TIKVH
-1156 LLGVYIPSSSSV
+1156 G
-1168 SFSAAR
+1168 SFQ
-1174 GTNDLSFVSSNPD
+1174 TLQT
-1187 VEEYTITYSSTG
+1187 VESITGTITT
-1199 CSCSRS
+1199 
-1205 GESLIISPNSSNGMV
+1205 
-1220 TINFIFN
+1220 
-1227 NGKTIT
+1227 
-1233 KYISVSVVEDGE
+1233 
-1245 QGEQGPRGQ
+1245 
-1254 DFSGYD
+1254 
-1260 WIKSTEITVDG
+1260 
-1271 IRTPTLDANVVAVG
+1271 NV
-1285 GHFSVGTIKNNTM
+1285 
-1298 TATGYMGY
+1298 TGYMGY
-1306 ATGSGTTYD
+1306 AEGSGVKWEDGELKSDPTFGVALSSEGNDVNDNTTY
-1315 EDGNVIMTLTEGV
+1315 
-1328 GISTT
+1328 
-1333 TGRITDSTTSPYLIV
+1333 PYVIV
-1348 TDAGARMSAG
+1348 TNQGARMSAG
-1358 GSGLLVTSNGAYFK
+1358 GASLLVSNGKAMFRQA
-1372 KSGGS
+1372 GGN
-1377 WQEIGSGTGVA
+1377 WQEIGSGVA